1 MKLSTNFARA
11 QTASS
16 KARNTEIK
24 QIAEIKKKRTQ
35 PPASAT
41 KKAKEEK
48 QAYKILTVEQEKTK
62 DHALY

>member
-1 MKLSTNFARA
+1 MKTTTAFARA

-24 QIAEIKKKRTQ
+24 QIAEIKRKKTQ

-48 QAYKILTVEQEKTK
+48 
-62 DHALY
+62 